1 MILGIIG
8 KVGSGKTVCVEY
20 LEKEYDAKVF
30 SCDNIA
36 KEVINNNEIDYKPLP
51 PLIFFSDEMAQKEC
65 REKIHPLVFNKIKKI
80 IEIIENNEKYNNGD
94 LDKLIIVECAL
105 PNEVFYNICDIVI
118 YIKNSFEDK
127 FKLLKE
133 KRGYSEEI
141 IKLIYDSQSYYDKFY
156 DKADYVII
164 NDGTK
169 QDLERKIKEVIDEI
183 YIIRK

>member
-30 SCDNIA
+30 SCDSIA
-36 KEVINNNEIDYKPLP
+36 KEIIDDYETDYIPLP
-51 PLIFFSDEMAQKEC
+51 LSMFFRDEIAQKEC
-65 REKIHPLVFNKIKKI
+65 REKIHPIVFNKIKKS
-80 IEIIENNEKYNNGD
+80 IEIIENNEKLKNGN
-94 LDKLIIVECAL
+94 LGKLIVVECAL
-105 PNEVFYNICDIVI
+105 PNESFYNICDIVI
-118 YIKNSFEDK
+118 YIKNSFYDK
-127 FKLLKE
+127 LKLLKE

-141 IKLIYDSQSYYDKFY
+141 IKLIYNSQNYYDEFY
-156 DKADYVII
+156 NKADYIII

-169 QDLERKIKEVIDEI
+169 LDLERKIKEVIDEI

>member
-36 KEVINNNEIDYKPLP
+36 KEVIDSNETDYVPLP
-51 PLIFFSDEMAQKEC
+51 PLVLFRDEMAQKEC
-65 REKIHPLVFNKIKKI
+65 REKIHPIVFNRIKKS
-80 IEIIENNEKYNNGD
+80 IEIIENNEKHNNSNLG
-94 LDKLIIVECAL
+94 KLIVVECAL
-105 PNEVFYNICDIVI
+105 PNETFYNICDKVI

-141 IKLIYDSQSYYDKFY
+141 IKQIYNSQKYYDKFY
-156 DKADYVII
+156 SKANYIII

-183 YIIRK
+183 YIICK

>member
-36 KEVINNNEIDYKPLP
+36 KEIIGNNETDYIPLLP
-51 PLIFFSDEMAQKEC
+51 SIFFSDEIAQKEC
-65 REKIHPLVFNKIKKI
+65 REKIHPKVFNRIKKS
-80 IEIIENNEKYNNGD
+80 IEIINNNDEHKNGN
-94 LDKLIIVECAL
+94 LGKLIVVECAL
-105 PNEVFYNICDIVI
+105 PNETLYNICDKVI
-118 YIKNSFEDK
+118 YIKNSFSDK
-127 FKLLKE
+127 LKLLKE

-141 IKLIYDSQSYYDKFY
+141 IKLIYNSQNYYDEFY
-156 DKADYVII
+156 NKADYIII

-169 QDLERKIKEVIDEI
+169 QDLERKIKEVIDEV
-183 YIIRK
+183 YIICK